1 MNGLQSHFGSGVSFC
16 LLLLVASCNNSGATV
31 TTGSAAPMGLSAM
44 TVNGSINPHAVA
56 TRYYFEY
63 GTSSSYGHRTDLH
76 ELPPSLSAYYH
87 ESWDRGF
94 GGWRT
99 WGMEK
104 THHPTGGHSSGFLR
118 MSEPTINNDFN
129 HTADV
134 LHLMSFFY
142 GGPSSDP
149 RSAVL
154 GGGDGD
160 FRDARVM
167 LWVRGNEWKPNGS
180 ELIWWTQ
187 SQSNIELRGRKGF
200 MRANWGYTGF
210 SLTDYLLDGAW
221 NRVEYR
227 LLSDTSQWMYG
238 GSNHG
243 LHGKKRW
250 PYWTIDQVQAHVNC
264 NFFHLVAGVDP
275 HRPPTGS
282 VDFDELEIAYRN
294 ESLAIP
300 SNGGSLID
308 WPRDSEQDPTKL
320 TDGWRHGKGRMWH
333 SVENPAEPQE
343 FTFSFEGPVTI
354 DTVQI
359 HQNPEWPGKDVEVL
373 VSQDGSSY
381 QSILR
386 QVLPETGHPSANFA
400 FAVDQGLAARASH
413 LKIRLASGYQ
423 SRHWGLGEI
432 EVFGSGATLRPDDD
446 LYHVNADIY
455 GLEAGVTY
463 HYRLVAGN
471 EHGTFYGKDQA
482 LTLPVT
488 NQPYVLTGAASRI
501 ETSDAKVQG
510 RVNPLGLP
518 SYYYFEYGSDETL
531 GSKTALRYAGLE
543 ETPRTVS
550 ATLQDLE
557 STTFYNYRLVAINGR
572 GTSYGSL
579 GSFTTAALTSAS
591 SPY

>member
-1 MNGLQSHFGSGVSFC
+1 
-16 LLLLVASCNNSGATV
+16 
-31 TTGSAAPMGLSAM
+31 MGLSAM

-56 TRYYFEY
+56 TRCYFEY
-63 GTSSSYGHRTDLH
+63 GTSPSYGHRADPR

-87 ESWDRGF
+87 ESWDEGS
-94 GGWRT
+94 GGWDT

-104 THHPTGGHSSGFLR
+104 THHPTGGHSNGFLR
-118 MSEPTINNDFN
+118 MSEPTLNNDFN
-129 HTADV
+129 HTMADV

-142 GGPSSDP
+142 GGPSSNSS
-149 RSAVL
+149 SAVL
-154 GGGDGD
+154 GGGDAD
-160 FRDARVM
+160 FRDARVT

-187 SQSNIELRGRKGF
+187 SQSNIELGEQTGF

-210 SLTDYLLDGAW
+210 SLNDYLLDGGW

-227 LLSDTSQWMYG
+227 LLNDTSRWTYG

-243 LHGKKRW
+243 LHGRKKW

-264 NFFHLVAGVDP
+264 DFFHLVAGVDP

-282 VDFDELEIAYRN
+282 VDFDEIEIAYRN

-308 WPRDSEQDPTKL
+308 WPRNSEQDPRKL

-333 SVENPAEPQE
+333 SVENPVEPQE
-343 FTFSFEGPVTI
+343 FTFSFEVPVTI

-359 HQNPEWPGKDVEVL
+359 HQNPEWPGKNVEVL
-373 VSQDGSSY
+373 VSEDGSSY
-381 QSILR
+381 RSILR

-413 LKIRLASGYQ
+413 LKIRLVSGYQ

-455 GLEAGVTY
+455 SLEAGVTY
-463 HYRLVAGN
+463 RYRLVAVNGN
-471 EHGTFYGKDQA
+471 GTSYGKDQL
-482 LTLPVT
+482 LTVPAT

-501 ETSDAKVQG
+501 QTSNAKVQG

-518 SYYYFEYGSDETL
+518 SYYFFEYGKDETL

-543 ETPRTVS
+543 VTPRTVS
-550 ATLQDLE
+550 ASLQDLA
-557 STTFYNYRLVAINGR
+557 SATFYNYRVVAINGS

-579 GSFTTAALTSAS
+579 GSFTTAVLTSAS
-591 SPY
+591 SSY